1 MNTSHPRRRA
11 LLAGTLLA
19 AGTAALPRAWAQAL
33 PTARGQGRLVVVF
46 LRGALDGL
54 SAFVPWSDPDYARLR
69 PGIAI
74 PPPDGREQSTV
85 KLDGSFGLH
94 PALAMLEPLWRE
106 QVLAFVPAA
115 GSPDG
120 TRSHFDAQYQW
131 ETARPGQSGDA
142 PGWLNLLAAQL
153 GGAGGDAQPR
163 ILGVG
168 EANPRLLAGRE
179 PVQLVAHGKAA
190 QRAGALENPRQRE
203 TLMAL
208 YDGDDAVSQAFRRG
222 AAERMDTARTL
233 SADLQQEMQAASNGA
248 APPALLEQDA
258 RNLATLMRKDRSLRL
273 GFLSAGGWD
282 THVGQGAAS
291 GQLADN
297 LRKLGAAL
305 AQLRRD
311 LHEPGDV
318 VVVASEFGRTTA
330 ENGTRGTD
338 HGHGNA
344 MWLIGNPVAGGRWHG
359 QWSGLARANLHEG
372 RDLPVHHDFR
382 AVLAQV
388 LRPTFGLQDRQ
399 LAAVLPGASWDARLD
414 GLLRRA

>member
-74 PPPDGREQSTV
+74 PPPDGSGQSTIR
-85 KLDGSFGLH
+85 LDGSFGLH

-168 EANPRLLAGRE
+168 EVGHH
-179 PVQLVAHGKAA
+179 QCSQ
-190 QRAGALENPRQRE
+190 QRAGRDNTAGRSHDLPPDPISNENAFGVPVPQ
-203 TLMAL
+203 A
-208 YDGDDAVSQAFRRG
+208 DG
-222 AAERMDTARTL
+222 
-233 SADLQQEMQAASNGA
+233 
-248 APPALLEQDA
+248 
-258 RNLATLMRKDRSLRL
+258 LRL
-273 GFLSAGGWD
+273 
-282 THVGQGAAS
+282 
-291 GQLADN
+291 
-297 LRKLGAAL
+297 
-305 AQLRRD
+305 
-311 LHEPGDV
+311 
-318 VVVASEFGRTTA
+318 
-330 ENGTRGTD
+330 
-338 HGHGNA
+338 
-344 MWLIGNPVAGGRWHG
+344 
-359 QWSGLARANLHEG
+359 
-372 RDLPVHHDFR
+372 
-382 AVLAQV
+382 
-388 LRPTFGLQDRQ
+388 
-399 LAAVLPGASWDARLD
+399 
-414 GLLRRA
+414 

>member
-33 PTARGQGRLVVVF
+33 PVARGQGRLVVVF

-74 PPPDGREQSTV
+74 PPPDGSGQSTIR
-85 KLDGSFGLH
+85 LDGSFGLH

-190 QRAGALENPRQRE
+190 QRAGALENPRQPEAAKPRSPQRDRGAKDFGGKDQRRE
-203 TLMAL
+203 ATLARWSTKEPRRDDAAGKDGEKRQGDERRSRASNVWMAPGARPSGPKAAASAAAKTPMA
-208 YDGDDAVSQAFRRG
+208 DPNKRFGKKAGQKDAVSGKKSGKPSGKPAG
-222 AAERMDTARTL
+222 KPGPKTAR
-233 SADLQQEMQAASNGA
+233 
-248 APPALLEQDA
+248 
-258 RNLATLMRKDRSLRL
+258 
-273 GFLSAGGWD
+273 
-282 THVGQGAAS
+282 
-291 GQLADN
+291 
-297 LRKLGAAL
+297 
-305 AQLRRD
+305 
-311 LHEPGDV
+311 PGP
-318 VVVASEFGRTTA
+318 RQ
-330 ENGTRGTD
+330 
-338 HGHGNA
+338 
-344 MWLIGNPVAGGRWHG
+344 GGRPD
-359 QWSGLARANLHEG
+359 AG
-372 RDLPVHHDFR
+372 R
-382 AVLAQV
+382 
-388 LRPTFGLQDRQ
+388 
-399 LAAVLPGASWDARLD
+399 
-414 GLLRRA
+414 RR